1 MFRAKIVEKIDQNF
15 CHILFIDFGNEEIVH
30 INDIYELSDE
40 LKVVS
45 KNILFKLVIM
55 KQSIK
60 NVNIHNYN
68 IFKLL

>member
-1 MFRAKIVEKIDQNF
+1 MFRAKIIEKIDQNV

-40 LKVVS
+40 LKEVS
-45 KNILFKLVIM
+45 KNILFKQVIM

-60 NVNIHNYN
+60 NINIHNYN